1 MNSKYRSDKAIELY
15 VDAEELHFLAHA
27 VTNWFT
33 NELYFRG
40 PLPPVV
46 QELKNHLQEL
56 SMRIRANERLNSLED
71 WKP

>member
-15 VDAEELHFLAHA
+15 VDVEELHFLAEA
-27 VTNWFT
+27 VTEMLPRIHWHRHF
-33 NELYFRG
+33 ELRRRAI
-40 PLPPVV
+40 
-46 QELKNHLQEL
+46 NHLQEL